1 MNNQNQKELELLLK
15 LGALPKHMTK
25 HHGMDNLVEFVLHGM
40 CKDAFGITKAAYFMN
55 NSDFD
60 ILRGVAGYHDVQ
72 SYCPINNHWDEKYEF
87 TLCMKEAEFNQLV
100 RAFAHKSFKKGHQ
113 SSEKEMVER
122 IAHQLGFK
130 DPMYHA
136 WDLKYDN
143 HGLFV
148 FDHPGSS
155 HVDNHLY
162 DFLHMFSFCPVY

>member
-1 MNNQNQKELELLLK
+1 MNPNEQIPVSNSVVIPPKSRFALNVKAKLK
-15 LGALPKHMTK
+15 
-25 HHGMDNLVEFVLHGM
+25 
-40 CKDAFGITKAAYFMN
+40 
-55 NSDFD
+55 
-60 ILRGVAGYHDVQ
+60 GVAEQANEKQPDKIEPTEQIKPIDV
-72 SYCPINNHWDEKYEF
+72 PNLENKEGVEK
-87 TLCMKEAEFNQLV
+87 KEV
-100 RAFAHKSFKKGHQ
+100 V
-113 SSEKEMVER
+113 EK